1 MCTGPYIISM
11 IILIYVL
18 LIIIHIF
25 ISVQIWKTNSTF
37 LKIINIIILILFGF
51 LLFFVTYVNI
61 IYLIL
66 SSTGGSGLILWKQ
79 ILIAIDIFT
88 ILISYIIYFI
98 MTIYFY
104 SKSKSFHKIIWIL
117 LGIYVLSSFPMFL
130 LGLFSSIENCKVL
143 NQ

>member
-1 MCTGPYIISM
+1 M